1 MKKLTLFAAV
11 AALTLA
17 VQAQTETQGQPGVV
31 INKASTTTALAESV
45 EKSEVKSMN
54 KLTEP
59 MDKALS
65 GVITRSEK
73 FTVLE
78 RGPELNKL
86 LDEPTRLGDALQLSE
101 NDYAIFIK
109 LDHFLDKREKRQI
122 GGRIYDIRI
131 LQLTGFV
138 KIVGGIKANILA
150 ESDVVISVES
160 EPTQKSDSLEILLP
174 KLTRKFAAQS
184 AEKLLDLKFPM
195 MVEEVMDGVITI
207 DRGED
212 FLTKG
217 EKVEIYGP
225 SRQVTNTRT
234 GKTSERKGTLLGTA
248 TIISV
253 EPSYAQAKADGKYDV
268 PDLSEVRKIKNPE
281 SEE

>member
-17 VQAQTETQGQPGVV
+17 AQAQTETQGQPGVV

-225 SRQVTNTRT
+225 SRQVTNART
-234 GKTSERKGTLLGTA
+234 GKTSERKGTLLGSA

-253 EPSYAQAKADGKYDV
+253 EPNYAQAKADGKYDV